1 LATEIAL
8 ALRPESG
15 RAVETVWI
23 DAPGARLHAWH
34 VTPSTEP
41 PWPTVVLSHG
51 WGAVKEMNLDYFAA
65 AFADAGLASVVFDHR
80 GFGASEGP
88 RWDVDP
94 AAQVADYGAVLS
106 WAEGRQGTDRDRL
119 AIWGTSFS
127 GGHVLEVAAAEER
140 VRATVA
146 QVPTISGSENTRRR
160 HDDASMAALRKRFA
174 VEREALDRGE
184 SPSYVPV
191 VPADRDL
198 GSEPDLA
205 HWEAA
210 PPETLPDSST
220 AEYEDA
226 EQAQFYGE
234 MPEERRRTWRNRVT
248 LRSIERYAE
257 YEPGRSMA
265 AAASRPLLVI
275 VAADDTIT
283 PTDLTL
289 ETVRA
294 TGPGVEVE
302 SVPGG
307 HYNVY
312 STFREQLASRAARF
326 FSENLPQ

>member
-1 LATEIAL
+1 MAAEIAL
-8 ALRPESG
+8 ALRPQSG

-80 GFGASEGP
+80 GVGASEGL

-94 AAQVADYGAVLS
+94 EAQVADYGAVLT
-106 WAEGRQGTDRDRL
+106 WAEGRAGTDRDRL
-119 AIWGTSFS
+119 GVWGTSFS
-127 GGHVLEVAAAEER
+127 GGHALVAAATDDR

-160 HDDASMAALRKRFA
+160 HDDDSMAALRERFA
-174 VEREALDRGE
+174 AEREALARGE
-184 SPSYVPV
+184 SPTYVPIV
-191 VPADRDL
+191 AADPDL
-198 GSEPDLA
+198 CSDPDLA
-205 HWEAA
+205 RWEAA
-210 PPETLPDSST
+210 PPEDLPASST

-234 MPEERRRTWRNRVT
+234 MPEPRRRTWRNRVT
-248 LRSIERYAE
+248 LRSIERYAS
-257 YEPGRSMA
+257 YEPGLSMEG
-265 AAASRPLLVI
+265 AASRPLLVI

-289 ETVRA
+289 ETARA
-294 TGPGVEVE
+294 VGPGIEVE

-312 STFREQLASRAARF
+312 STFREQLAARAARF
-326 FSENLPQ
+326 FSENLA